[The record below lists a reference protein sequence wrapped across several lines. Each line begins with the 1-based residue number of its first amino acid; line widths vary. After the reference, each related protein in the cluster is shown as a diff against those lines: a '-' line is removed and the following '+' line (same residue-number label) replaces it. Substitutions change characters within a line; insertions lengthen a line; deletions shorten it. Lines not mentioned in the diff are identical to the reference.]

1 MMEPMISSST
11 FALLLL
17 WVSVSVCDCK
27 DVLYGQVQ
35 SPLYPDPYP
44 ADNHTQW
51 DLEVPPGYKI
61 QLTFNYFDIEP
72 SADCYYDSLMVLY
85 GRKVLGKF
93 CGQRSTDAHHPGNKP
108 ILSPGN
114 RLQLVFVTDDSNP
127 GPQMHLGFSAFYQAV
142 DVDECSSPVPSEDS
156 DPPCSQICLN
166 TLGSY
171 MCACHHGYQLG
182 ADGRTCVL
190 DCGGGVYKESEGTLS
205 SPGYPNPS
213 PRGLDCIY
221 NISVQPGFEV
231 TLNFTHSFHIEQIY
245 NKGHFCLF
253 HWLLVTVPGKKPMKY
268 CGKDSPGVI
277 HTGSHNVQLVY
288 HTDSAG
294 QSRGWSLHYT
304 TQRVECKLEKSIS
317 NGRVTPDFPQYF
329 YRDYIHVRCDQGYK
343 LMMGGKEI
351 KSFKSMCQ
359 HNGKW
364 HLPLPECK
372 ILDCGDPKPLLNGG
386 VRTLSGSSNEYQS
399 IIQYH
404 CNEPF
409 YKFRTAHSVNFTCA
423 ADRQWRANDNNA
435 IIPPCYP
442 VCGRP
447 GVDLSKRGRVL
458 GGKTAPEGSF
468 PWQVFLM
475 SGGRGGAIV
484 IGDQWLMTAAHN
496 LEQVKF
502 AKENVQVYVGDI
514 HVSKLVKSPSLAIA
528 SLHVHPGYKNN
539 NLRTNFDNDIALIKL
554 KSSITFNMNVMPVCL
569 PQRDTKLNSTGL
581 VSGFGLTE
589 DLHTANKLR
598 YISLPVV
605 EQDECH
611 RSIETERK
619 NRHDVAPLTDNMFC
633 AGLPEG
639 GKDTCSGD
647 SGSAFVMKDE
657 DTYWVAGIVS
667 WGVDCGQ
674 PGKYGIYTRVAKYLN
689 WIQKTMNENQ

>member
-1 MMEPMISSST
+1 VGE
-11 FALLLL
+11 
-17 WVSVSVCDCK
+17 CER
-27 DVLYGQVQ
+27 
-35 SPLYPDPYP
+35 
-44 ADNHTQW
+44 DNHTQW
-51 DLEVPPGYKI
+51 DLKVPPGYKI

-114 RLQLVFVTDDSNP
+114 HLQLVFVTDDSNP

-171 MCACHHGYQLG
+171 MCACNHGYQLQ

-205 SPGYPNPS
+205 SPGYPNIS
-213 PRGLDCIY
+213 PRGLDCVY

-231 TLNFTHSFHIEQIY
+231 TLNFTHNFHIEQIY

-268 CGKDSPGVI
+268 CGKKSPGVI
-277 HTGSHNVQLVY
+277 HTGSHNVQLEY

-372 ILDCGDPKPLLNGG
+372 ILDCGDPNPLLNGG
-386 VRTLSGSSNEYQS
+386 VRFLSGSNNEYQS
-399 IIQYH
+399 VIQYH

-409 YKFRTAHSVNFTCA
+409 YAFRTTHSVKFTCA
-423 ADRQWRANDNNA
+423 ADRRWRANDNNA
-435 IIPPCYP
+435 IIPLCYP

-447 GVDLSKRGRVL
+447 TVDLSKRDRVL
-458 GGKTAPEGSF
+458 GGKTAPANSF
-468 PWQVFLM
+468 PWQVFLR
-475 SGGRGGAIV
+475 SGGRGGASI
-484 IGDQWLMTAAHN
+484 IGDRWLMTAAHN
-496 LEQVKF
+496 LDE
-502 AKENVQVYVGDI
+502 
-514 HVSKLVKSPSLAIA
+514 LVKSPSLAIA

-554 KSSITFNMNVMPVCL
+554 NSPITFNMNVMPVCL
-569 PQRDTKLNSTGL
+569 PERDTELNGTG
-581 VSGFGLTE
+581 
-589 DLHTANKLR
+589 
-598 YISLPVV
+598 
-605 EQDECH
+605 
-611 RSIETERK
+611 SIETERK
-619 NRHDVAPLTDNMFC
+619 NRHDVAPLTGNMFC

-647 SGSAFVMKDE
+647 SGSAFVMKDDE
-657 DTYWVAGIVS
+657 TYWVAGIVS

-689 WIQKTMNENQ
+689 WIQKTMDENQ